1 MLDAY
6 LCPQLP
12 GKKQEHKQMCE
23 GCWEI
28 SELLPCYGEIMND
41 DKQGQGLESLQDMLR
56 TANDSVWL

>member
-23 GCWEI
+23 GSEI